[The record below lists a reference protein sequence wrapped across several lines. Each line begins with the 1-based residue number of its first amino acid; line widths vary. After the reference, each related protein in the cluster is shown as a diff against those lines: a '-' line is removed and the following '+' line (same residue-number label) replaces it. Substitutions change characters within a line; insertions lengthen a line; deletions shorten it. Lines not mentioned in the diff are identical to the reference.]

1 MSNVTTQ
8 NLKFSTGDDEVMKK
22 LDSIRFNQNQRQKK
36 NLGKKK
42 SKEKRTPAFRA
53 FVMALKIGVIAAF
66 SLAAIIMIW
75 AYFQVDFTFGDNL
88 GTFDM
93 KLSSTI
99 YVKDGEGD
107 YYAYEQFKSADNRIW
122 VDIDK
127 VPKHMQNAFV
137 AIEDQRFYSHM
148 GVDLKRTFGA
158 VLNVFLRGDSSYG
171 GSTITQQLVKNI
183 TQDRERTNARK
194 IREISRAI
202 VLETKLSKDEILEL
216 YMNSIYLSQGVHGVQ
231 AASYLYFGKS
241 VDELSLA
248 QCASIAG
255 ITQYPTTYDPIL
267 NPENNKKKQLLILD
281 KMLELEF
288 ITKEEHDK
296 AAKEDLDFTH
306 GKSGDRKEN
315 SGKAQSYFADHI
327 FEEAK
332 KDLMEEFEYTEQY
345 AENLLYNGG
354 LKIYATMDPK
364 IQKTAEEFYENDK
377 NFPAASG
384 GAKLQSAIIV
394 NDHKTGKIKAIVGGR
409 GEKTENRV
417 LNRATQ
423 SKRQPGST
431 IKPIAAYA
439 PALEENVINIA
450 TYIDNAPI
458 KIGEWEP
465 QNANGKF
472 SGPVPVKT
480 AVAWSYNMPAIR
492 TLQTVGIDVAFDYLK
507 NKMHISS
514 LVEKG
519 AYSDKNPSLAL
530 GGVTHGIT
538 PLEMSTAYSCIANG
552 GMYIEPTS
560 YTKIC
565 TKDGELVFENKPKKN
580 RVFSEET
587 AFLMQE
593 LLKGVVNYGTAAGNK
608 IQGMDTCGKTGTTDD
623 NKDKWFIGF
632 TPYYCS
638 TVWVGYD
645 KPKVIGAGTELAVR
659 IWRKVMT
666 DVHKELKNKSFE
678 KPDGIVRANICPS
691 TGKYASEG
699 CGVTDYANKKFLTGY
714 CRGKHP
720 KTTLISDTPYK
731 DPEEE
736 VNSSAETPEG
746 ESSNTNT
753 ENTPADNNAA
763 KPSENTSG
771 NNSNTENTIN
781 PAA

>member
-1 MSNVTTQ
+1 M
-8 NLKFSTGDDEVMKK
+8 GK
-22 LDSIRFNQNQRQKK
+22 LDNIRSNQNQRQKK
-36 NLGKKK
+36 TKGRAK
-42 SKEKRTPAFRA
+42 SKNLRSPALRG
-53 FVMALKIGVIAAF
+53 FVMALKVGVITVF
-66 SLAAIIMIW
+66 LSAAILMIW
-75 AYFQVDFTFGDNL
+75 AYAQVDFTFGDNL

-99 YVKDGEGD
+99 YVKDDGGE

-127 VPKHMQNAFV
+127 VPKYMQDAFV

-148 GVDLKRTFGA
+148 GVDIKRTFGA
-158 VLNVFLRGDSSYG
+158 VLNVFLKGDSSYG

-183 TQDRERTNARK
+183 TQDKERTNARK

-202 VLETKLSKDEILEL
+202 VLETKLSKSQILEL

-241 VDELSLA
+241 VDQLSLA

-281 KMLELEF
+281 KMLELEY
-288 ITKEEHDK
+288 ISQEEYDK
-296 AAKEDLDFTH
+296 AIKEDLDFSH
-306 GKSGDRKEN
+306 GKSGDLKEN
-315 SGKAQSYFADHI
+315 QGKAQSYFADHI

-332 KDLMEEFEYTEQY
+332 KDLMKEFEYSEQY

-354 LKIYATMDPK
+354 LKIYATMDPN
-364 IQKTAEEFYENDK
+364 IQKTAESYYENDK

-384 GAKLQSAIIV
+384 GNVLQSAIIV
-394 NDHKTGKIKAIVGGR
+394 TDHNSGKLRAIVGGR
-409 GEKTENRV
+409 GKKTNNRV

-431 IKPIAAYA
+431 IKPIAVYA
-439 PALEENVINIA
+439 PALEENVINLT

-492 TLQTVGIDVAFDYLK
+492 TLQAVGIDVAFEYLK
-507 NKMHISS
+507 DKMHISS

-519 AYSDKNPSLAL
+519 TYSDKNPSLAL

-552 GMYIEPTS
+552 GMYIEPIS

-593 LLKGVVNYGTAAGNK
+593 LLKNVVNYGTAGGNK
-608 IQGMDTCGKTGTTDD
+608 ISGMDTCGKTGTTDD

-645 KPKVIGAGTELAVR
+645 KPRVIGAGTELAVG

-666 DVHKELKNKSFE
+666 EIHKDLKSDSFD
-678 KPDGIVRANICPS
+678 KPDGIIKANICPH
-691 TGKYASEG
+691 TGKYASDG
-699 CGVTDYANKKFLTGY
+699 CGATDWANKKFLTGY

-720 KTTLISDTPYK
+720 KTLLISDTPYV

-736 VNSSAETPEG
+736 KENEENTEG
-746 ESSNTNT
+746 ENAEGENTGGENTGGETGTHETGNTNT
-753 ENTPADNNAA
+753 GSTNEAPASQTPAA
-763 KPSENTSG
+763 
-771 NNSNTENTIN
+771 
-781 PAA
+781 

>member
-1 MSNVTTQ
+1 M
-8 NLKFSTGDDEVMKK
+8 GK
-22 LDSIRFNQNQRQKK
+22 LDNIRSSQNQRQKK
-36 NLGKKK
+36 TKGREK
-42 SKEKRTPAFRA
+42 SKGLRSPALRG
-53 FVMALKIGVIAAF
+53 FVMALKVGVIAVF
-66 SLAAIIMIW
+66 LSAAILMIW
-75 AYFQVDFTFGDNL
+75 AYAQVDFTFGDNL

-99 YVKDGEGD
+99 YVKDNDGE

-127 VPKHMQNAFV
+127 VPKYMQDAFV

-148 GVDLKRTFGA
+148 GVDIKRTFGA
-158 VLNVFLRGDSSYG
+158 VLNVFLKGDSSYG

-183 TQDRERTNARK
+183 TQDKERTNARK

-202 VLETKLSKDEILEL
+202 VLETKMSKSQILEL

-241 VDELSLA
+241 VDQLSLA

-281 KMLELEF
+281 KMLELEY
-288 ITKEEHDK
+288 ISQEEYDE
-296 AAKEDLDFTH
+296 AVKEDLDFSH
-306 GKSGDRKEN
+306 GQSDDRKEN
-315 SGKAQSYFADHI
+315 SGRAQSYFADHI

-332 KDLMEEFEYTEQY
+332 KDLMEEFEYSEQY

-354 LKIYATMDPK
+354 LKIYATMDPD
-364 IQKTAEEFYENDK
+364 IQKTAEAFYENDK

-384 GAKLQSAIIV
+384 GNILQSAIIV
-394 NDHKTGKIKAIVGGR
+394 ADHNSGKLKAIVGGR
-409 GEKTENRV
+409 GEKTDNRV

-431 IKPIAAYA
+431 IKPIAVYA
-439 PALEENVINIA
+439 PALEENVINLT

-492 TLQTVGIDVAFDYLK
+492 TLQAVGIDVAFEYLK
-507 NKMHISS
+507 DKMHISS

-552 GMYIEPTS
+552 GMYIEPIS

-593 LLKGVVNYGTAAGNK
+593 LLKNVVSYGTAGGNR
-608 IQGMDTCGKTGTTDD
+608 ISGMDTCGKTGTTDD

-645 KPKVIGAGTELAVR
+645 KPKVIGAGTELAVG

-666 DVHKELKNKSFE
+666 EIHKDLKSDSFD
-678 KPDGIVRANICPS
+678 KPDGIIKANICPH
-691 TGKYASEG
+691 TGKYASDG
-699 CGVTDYANKKFLTGY
+699 CGATDWANKKFLTGY

-720 KTTLISDTPYK
+720 KTLLISDTPYV

-736 VNSSAETPEG
+736 KENEENTEGENTEGENTGDENTGGETGTPETG
-746 ESSNTNT
+746 NTNT
-753 ENTPADNNAA
+753 GNGENTGNTNEAPA
-763 KPSENTSG
+763 SQT
-771 NNSNTENTIN
+771 

>member
-1 MSNVTTQ
+1 M
-8 NLKFSTGDDEVMKK
+8 GK
-22 LDSIRFNQNQRQKK
+22 LDNIRSSQNQRQKK
-36 NLGKKK
+36 TKGKAK
-42 SKEKRTPAFRA
+42 SKGLRSPALRA
-53 FVMALKIGVIAAF
+53 FVMALKVGVIAVF
-66 SLAAIIMIW
+66 LSAAILMLW
-75 AYFQVDFTFGDNL
+75 AYAQVDFTFGDNL

-99 YVKDGEGD
+99 YVKDDDGE

-127 VPKHMQNAFV
+127 VPKYMQDAFV

-148 GVDLKRTFGA
+148 GVDIKRTFGA
-158 VLNVFLRGDSSYG
+158 VLNVFLKGDSSYG

-183 TQDRERTNARK
+183 TQDKERTNARK

-202 VLETKLSKDEILEL
+202 VLETKLSKAQILEL

-241 VDELSLA
+241 VDQLSLA

-281 KMLELEF
+281 KMLELEY
-288 ITKEEHDK
+288 ISQEEYDE
-296 AAKEDLDFTH
+296 AIKEDLDFSH
-306 GKSGDRKEN
+306 GKNGDLKEN
-315 SGKAQSYFADHI
+315 QGKAQSYFADHI

-332 KDLMEEFEYTEQY
+332 KDLMEEFEYSEQY

-354 LKIYATMDPK
+354 LKIYATMDPN
-364 IQKTAEEFYENDK
+364 IQKTAESYYENDK

-384 GAKLQSAIIV
+384 GNILQSAIIV
-394 NDHKTGKIKAIVGGR
+394 TDHNSGKLKAIVGGR
-409 GEKTENRV
+409 GEKRDNRV

-431 IKPIAAYA
+431 IKPIAVYA
-439 PALEENVINIA
+439 PALEENVINLT

-492 TLQTVGIDVAFDYLK
+492 TLQAVGIDVAFEYLK
-507 NKMHISS
+507 DKMHISS

-538 PLEMSTAYSCIANG
+538 PLEMSTAYSSIANG
-552 GMYIEPTS
+552 GMYIEPIS

-593 LLKGVVNYGTAAGNK
+593 LLKNVVNYGTAGGNK
-608 IQGMDTCGKTGTTDD
+608 ISGMDTCGKTGTTDD

-645 KPKVIGAGTELAVR
+645 KPRVIGAGTELAVG

-666 DVHKELKNKSFE
+666 EIHKDLKSDSFD
-678 KPDGIVRANICPS
+678 KPDGIIKANICPY
-691 TGKYASEG
+691 TGKYASDG
-699 CGVTDYANKKFLTGY
+699 CGATDWANKKFLTGY

-720 KTTLISDTPYK
+720 KTLLISDTPYV
-731 DPEEE
+731 DPEKEKENEE
-736 VNSSAETPEG
+736 NTEGESPEG
-746 ESSNTNT
+746 ENTSPENSDPPT
-753 ENTPADNNAA
+753 ENTNPGGAPGTAPPDEP
-763 KPSENTSG
+763 PSAQA
-771 NNSNTENTIN
+771 